1 MADPLDGPSY
11 QRFIYIIRI
20 ILDTNGVAKESV
32 GYTMIGG

>member
-1 MADPLDGPSY
+1 MADPLDCPSD

-32 GYTMIGG
+32 GYTAIGG